1 MAVCY
6 EEAAIM
12 ALIKS
17 YISTSNKIL
26 TYESVKNFEKELNKK
41 LDEFGHR
48 GTGYFK
54 ESDRE
59 KFFYSRDEYGNGY
72 LVLNSNLELDDLSM
86 TEIMTYPLEYLK
98 ALDSYEVL
106 KTINLIKVDGKIVSR
121 SKYYKNLAEKYDLK
135 QELSVERPKFN
146 IFEDWEKVGEDGFIE
161 NYCLSDAEKMILQ
174 ELRKTKTSETEQGPI
189 LKKTIKYEY

>member
-17 YISTSNKIL
+17 YVSTGSKIL
-26 TYESVKNFEKELNKK
+26 TYDSVKNFEKELNKK

-54 ESDRE
+54 ESDRD
-59 KFFYSRDEYGNGY
+59 KFFYSCDEYGNGY
-72 LVLNSNLELDDLSM
+72 LVLNSNLGLDVLAM
-86 TEIMTYPLEYLK
+86 TEIMLYPLNYFK
-98 ALDSYEVL
+98 ALDSDEVL

-121 SKYYKNLAEKYDLK
+121 SKYYKDLAEKYGLK
-135 QELSVERPKFN
+135 QELLVERPKFN

-174 ELRKTKTSETEQGPI
+174 ELRKTSKTEQEPV
-189 LKKTIKYEY
+189 LKKTRK